1 MDPLRN
7 AKDPLHQNYE
17 GPKELFRRFA
27 GAANGFPSE
36 LVVDAAVNMIV
47 NAIRQAQPSQRG
59 ALNVFDELVTKTR
72 AVLAEHYR
80 GTGERKNIFPFHQII
95 APEKFDARPRE
106 LR

>member
-1 MDPLRN
+1 M
-7 AKDPLHQNYE
+7 
-17 GPKELFRRFA
+17 
-27 GAANGFPSE
+27 
-36 LVVDAAVNMIV
+36 
-47 NAIRQAQPSQRG
+47 QRG

-72 AVLAEHYR
+72 TVLAEHYQ